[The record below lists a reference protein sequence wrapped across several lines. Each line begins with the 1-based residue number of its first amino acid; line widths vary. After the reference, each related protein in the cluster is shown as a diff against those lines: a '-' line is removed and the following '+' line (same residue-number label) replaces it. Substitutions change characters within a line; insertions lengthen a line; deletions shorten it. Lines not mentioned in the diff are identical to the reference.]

1 MTFDLE
7 VMLRN
12 HERVFSE
19 TLGYE
24 REPTTWT
31 DADVDAVLRKILRAI
46 DRILD
51 PEAAGDR
58 PVALRG
64 LSWIVSPYQDGVVI
78 AFEIHSASA
87 VAGPFR
93 LDQRVLEAM
102 MGRVISAAAAATS
115 SPTVH

>member
-7 VMLRN
+7 VMLRGN
-12 HERVFSE
+12 ERVFSE
-19 TLGYE
+19 TLGHE
-24 REPTTWT
+24 REPAAWT
-31 DADVDAVLRKILRAI
+31 DADVDAVLRKILRAV
-46 DRILD
+46 DRIVD

-93 LDQRVLEAM
+93 VEQRALETM
-102 MGRVISAAAAATS
+102 MGRVIAAAAAATAP
-115 SPTVH
+115 PTVH